1 MHTVFMAV
9 AKAMAYLGGLML
21 VALVFL
27 TCFSVAGRELN
38 DIAHTWIDVGLLPG
52 FARWVLDLGVG
63 PINGDFELIEAG
75 IAFAIF
81 AFIPLCQITGG
92 HASVEIFT
100 AYLPQRVNR
109 ILGAVIE
116 VVFALV
122 LVLIAVQLFSGMLS
136 KVRTGQT
143 TLLLEFPVWWAYALS
158 VVGAFFASVLGVYMA
173 VQRVREAVLDTD
185 IIPASA
191 GAEH

>member
-1 MHTVFMAV
+1 MHHVFMTI

-38 DIAHTWIDVGLLPG
+38 SIAHTWIDVGFLPG
-52 FARWVLDLGVG
+52 YAHWLLDLGVG

-100 AYLPQRVNR
+100 AYLPTRINR
-109 ILGAVIE
+109 FLGAVIE

-122 LVLIAVQLFSGMLS
+122 LILIAVQLFSGMLS
-136 KVRTGQT
+136 KVRSGQT

-158 VVGAFFASVLGVYMA
+158 VVGAAITTIVAVYMA
-173 VQRVREAVLDTD
+173 VQRVREAMSNED
-185 IIPASA
+185 IIPVSA